1 MMSLDAARLAAV
13 KPGARGS
20 SRLSSL
26 AGTGALIR
34 LTLRRDRLALPIWIV
49 MPALLA
55 VGIASTFT
63 NMYPTAQARQAFA
76 AQVASSP
83 AETALLGHVYAPTLG
98 GLVAWRWL
106 IPGLVVLGL
115 ANLFTVI
122 RHTRT
127 DEEAGRRELLGS
139 TVTGR
144 HADLAAALIVAFV
157 ADVLAAIFVAGGLI
171 GAGLPAAGSL
181 ALGLAVAAAGWT
193 IAAIAAVAAQLTE
206 SAGAAKGIAGAVF
219 GLLYLLRA
227 VGAAGESQ
235 GLGWLSWL
243 SPIGWAG
250 EIRAFADERWWI
262 LALSIGGTALLAAAA
277 GALATQRDIGA
288 GLLPTRLGQ
297 ATASPGLRSPLALAW
312 RLQRGMLLGWIAMFA
327 VYGILFGYIADVV
340 ADQLLANPAMIEFF
354 ARLGGGAQP
363 SDVVFTLFFAAFGPV
378 SAIYAIQ
385 AALRLR
391 SEEVELRAE
400 LVLATSASRLQWAAS
415 HLLVVALGSAV
426 VLATLGL
433 TAGLIY
439 GLSSGGTAASPGAG
453 VGHELS
459 RALAAAMVYLP
470 ALWVLIGLTAA
481 LFGLLPRLV
490 SVSWIVLAGCLLL
503 ELGRELQLVSQA
515 VLDLSPF
522 THVPRLLLG
531 QGSAAPLIGLVAAA
545 SLLTAAGLVGFRRRD
560 VGRV

>member
-1 MMSLDAARLAAV
+1 MSPDAVGPATAQ
-13 KPGARGS
+13 S
-20 SRLSSL
+20 SATGTGKLSSF
-26 AGTGALIR
+26 AGASALVR
-34 LTLRRDRLALPIWIV
+34 LIVRRDRLALPIWIV

-55 VGIASTFT
+55 VGIASTFV
-63 NMYPTAQARQAFA
+63 NLYPTAQARQAFA

-83 AETALLGHVYAPTLG
+83 AETALLGAVYAPTLG
-98 GLVAWRWL
+98 GLVAWRWI
-106 IPGLVVLGL
+106 IPGVVVLGL

-144 HADLAAALIVAFV
+144 HADLAAALIVTLV
-157 ADVLAAIFVAGGLI
+157 ADVVAGLLVAGGLT
-171 GAGLPAAGSL
+171 GSGLPAAGSL
-181 ALGLAVAAAGWT
+181 ALGLGVAAAGWT
-193 IAAIAAVAAQLTE
+193 IAAVAAVAAQLTE
-206 SAGAAKGIAGAVF
+206 SAGAAKGIAGAAF

-227 VGAAGESQ
+227 IGAAGTSS

-243 SPIGWAG
+243 SPLGWAG
-250 EIRAFADERWWI
+250 EIRAFAGERWWI
-262 LALSIGGTALLAAAA
+262 LALFAGAATLLVAVA
-277 GALATQRDIGA
+277 GALATRRDIGA
-288 GLLPTRLGQ
+288 GLLPSRLGP

-312 RLQRGMLLGWIAMFA
+312 RLQRGMLLGWTAMFA
-327 VYGILFGYIADVV
+327 VYGILFGFVATVV
-340 ADQLLANPAMIEFF
+340 ADQLLANPAMMEFF

-391 SEEVELRAE
+391 AEEVGLRAE
-400 LVLATSASRLQWAAS
+400 QVLATSARRLEWAAS

-433 TAGLIY
+433 TAGLTY
-439 GLSSGGTAASPGAG
+439 GLSSSGSAASSGAG
-453 VGHELS
+453 AGYELPQV
-459 RALAAAMVYLP
+459 LAAAMVYLP

-490 SVSWIVLAGCLLL
+490 SVSWMVLAGCLLL

-522 THVPRLLLG
+522 THVPRLLVG
-531 QGSAAPLIGLVAAA
+531 QGSATPLIGLAAA
-545 SLLTAAGLVGFRRRD
+545 ALVLTAAGLVGFRRRD